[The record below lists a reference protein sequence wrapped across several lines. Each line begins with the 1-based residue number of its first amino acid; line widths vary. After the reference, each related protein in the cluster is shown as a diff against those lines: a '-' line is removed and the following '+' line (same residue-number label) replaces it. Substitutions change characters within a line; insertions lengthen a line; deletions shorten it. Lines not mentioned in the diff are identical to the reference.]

1 MLEAIEVDFKKLF
14 FAVVLVVSFFCFFPF
29 STSAQNTAGVSI
41 SPGLIEKP
49 ADPGQILEEDFKI
62 TNLSNDEKTY
72 YLFVKDISGVR
83 DGGSPI
89 FANENNEI
97 TGYELSSWVELSTTE
112 VTLVPGAEQ
121 TVSIKINI
129 PESATPGS
137 HFGGVFVSL
146 EPPRMRNIGAAVGFE
161 VANIVSIRIN
171 GDALENAQIRS
182 FATDKYIYGS
192 PRVEFNAQIQNKGN
206 VLVRPFGPLE
216 ITNMFGKKVADM
228 TFNESLGGVFPQT
241 TRDFKL
247 VWSDAG
253 TAFGRY
259 DARLSLVY
267 GENGKQ
273 RYTVSS
279 ELSFWVLPWNI
290 IKPALIVLFVL
301 LVLTY
306 IAIQLYIRRSVR
318 VLSQGRIVNRRRQR
332 RGNSTIFMVF
342 VVMLSVTALFL
353 LMLLVL
359 FA

>member
-1 MLEAIEVDFKKLF
+1 MFSQSHFKNAILF
-14 FAVVLVVSFFCFFPF
+14 ALLIVSFFVLSVNFAL
-29 STSAQNTAGVSI
+29 AQNTAGVSI

-49 ADPGQILEEDFKI
+49 ADPGQVMSEEFKI

-89 FANENNEI
+89 FANENAEI
-97 TGYELSSWVELSTTE
+97 TGYELSSWIDLGVTE
-112 VTLVPGAEQ
+112 ITLTPGAEQ
-121 TVSIKINI
+121 IVPITINV
-129 PESATPGS
+129 PENATPGS

-171 GDALENAQIRS
+171 GDALESMQIRS

-192 PRVEFNAQIQNKGN
+192 PNVQFSAQIQNKGN
-206 VLVRPFGPLE
+206 VLERPFGPME
-216 ITNMFGKKVADM
+216 ITNMFGKRVAQL

-247 VWSDAG
+247 VWNDSG

-259 DARLSLVY
+259 DVRLSLVY
-267 GENGKQ
+267 GENGNQ
-273 RYTVSS
+273 RYTISS

-290 IKPALIVLFVL
+290 IKPALIVLSIL
-301 LVLTY
+301 LVVTY

-318 VLSQGRIVNRRRQR
+318 VLSQGRIVNRRRKRQ
-332 RGNSTIFMVF
+332 GSSVVFMVF
-342 VVMLSVTALFL
+342 IVMLSVTALFL
-353 LMLLVL
+353 LLLLVL